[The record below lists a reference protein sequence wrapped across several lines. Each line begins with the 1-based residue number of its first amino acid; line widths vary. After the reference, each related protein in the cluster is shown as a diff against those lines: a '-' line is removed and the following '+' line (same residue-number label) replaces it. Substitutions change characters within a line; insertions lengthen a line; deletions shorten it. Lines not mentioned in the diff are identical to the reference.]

1 MYQQILL
8 GATMNK
14 NNEKQIIVVTGL
26 SGAGKTSVMRALEDQ
41 GFYCVD
47 NLPIPLLTTFLELMA
62 KANGN
67 PLKVALGLDARGEHF
82 CHDLAAE
89 INKLKQGPFQH
100 LVKIIFLN
108 ASSSTL
114 IKRFQETRRKHP
126 LATDID
132 LMSAIEKEKNLLE
145 PINLLSDITLD
156 TDTFNIHDLRKWI
169 SNAFADVQKKELVV
183 NLISFGFKYGAPEDS
198 NLVFDVRFLP
208 NPYFVPEL
216 KSLDGRSEQ
225 IQTYLFSHH
234 VVHDYWD
241 RLSDFIQYSLQHFYE
256 EDRFF
261 VTIAIGCTGGKH
273 RSVAFIE
280 KIKNQTWPNVRF
292 LVNHR
297 DVEHGAGKESS

>member
-1 MYQQILL
+1 
-8 GATMNK
+8 MNK
-14 NNEKQIIVVTGL
+14 NQDKQIIVVTGL
-26 SGAGKTSVMRALEDQ
+26 SGAGKASVMRALEDQ

-47 NLPIPLLTTFLELMA
+47 NLPIPLLTTFLQLMA
-62 KANGN
+62 QTNGS

-89 INKLKQGPFQH
+89 INKLKQGAFKH

-108 ASSSTL
+108 ASSATL

-126 LATDID
+126 LADDID
-132 LMSAIEKEKNLLE
+132 LVSAIEKEKNLLE
-145 PINLLSDITLD
+145 PIILSSDITLD

-216 KSLDGRSEQ
+216 KNLDGRTEK
-225 IQTYLFSHH
+225 IQKYLFSHTI
-234 VVHDYWD
+234 VNDYWE
-241 RLSDFIQYSLQHFYE
+241 RLSSFINYSLQHFYE

-273 RSVAFIE
+273 RSVAFVE
-280 KIKNQTWPNVRF
+280 KMKSQAWANIRF

-297 DVEHGAGKESS
+297 DVGRTTEKESR